1 MAARSTAIIV
11 EATSVVRPV
20 AKLSAAASAACWV
33 LAISP
38 TASFRRAAKPLPAL
52 VAAAGAVSTGAMGRG
67 APVMGAIGSIVLAAE
82 LQRLL
87 GHGLHGLDG
96 TDVRL
101 VGAGGR
107 HEVHHLDDRVHIG

>member
-11 EATSVVRPV
+11 EATSVVRPA

-33 LAISP
+33 RAISP
-38 TASFRRAAKPLPAL
+38 TASLRRAAKPLPAPV
-52 VAAAGAVSTGAMGRG
+52 VATGPSSTGAMGRET
-67 APVMGAIGSIVLAAE
+67 PVMGAIGSIALAAE

-96 TDVRL
+96 ADVRL
-101 VGAGGR
+101 VGAG
-107 HEVHHLDDRVHIG
+107 